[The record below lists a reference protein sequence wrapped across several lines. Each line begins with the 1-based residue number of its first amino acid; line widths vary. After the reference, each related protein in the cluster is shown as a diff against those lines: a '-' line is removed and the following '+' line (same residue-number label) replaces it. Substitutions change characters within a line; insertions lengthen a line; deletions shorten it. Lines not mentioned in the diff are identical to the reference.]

1 MAQPVLNSGQCMNY
15 STVST
20 APSGGRVK
28 DVESPTSFTAK
39 LVSARGTRVYLRR
52 DDLFFIVLAEGL
64 GANPEALTVHFGLLG
79 ALIGAMMKKRA
90 KKKNAAA
97 TQRMDQ
103 TDPEQ
108 LLTEHKKNFKLHTS
122 EIREGSVEPRPWLT
136 LEGHQAGHWKLLLR
150 DERKMKFH
158 FENNEDMTV
167 ALDALS
173 KFLNGSLQ
181 VNVEWDG
188 KKKRFKKKKA

>member
-1 MAQPVLNSGQCMNY
+1 MNY

-20 APSGGRVK
+20 APSGDRSK
-28 DVESPTSFTAK
+28 DLESAASFTAK
-39 LVSARGTRVYLRR
+39 LATARATRVYRVYLRR
-52 DDLFFIVLAEGL
+52 ADLFFIVLADGL
-64 GANPEALTVHFGLLG
+64 SANPETLTVHFGLLG

-97 TQRMDQ
+97 THRMDQ

-108 LLTEHKKNFKLHTS
+108 LLTEHKHSFRLHTS
-122 EIREGSVEPRPWLT
+122 EIREGSIEPRPWIT
-136 LEGHQAGHWKLLLR
+136 LEGHQTGHWKLLLR
-150 DERKMKFH
+150 DDRKMKFQ
-158 FENNEDMTV
+158 FENNDDMAT

-173 KFLNGSLQ
+173 KFLGDSLK
-181 VNVEWDG
+181 VNVEWDE